1 MLWIHIGMPK
11 TGSTALQGY
20 LHSNAAFLQ
29 DHNIR
34 YMTAGRDRGTGR
46 ARLICQNSMAI
57 AMSRG
62 WTEAPTPE
70 AFATEYEAHATQ
82 HCIVSSEMF
91 FGRDLSPLNERYLA
105 TVATPVGFV
114 VYLRRFDDFVEA
126 DYKQRAK
133 NGMRTRGVDAFVA
146 NRLAQI
152 EGDPDYMNFSLM
164 FDRIGQQVPG
174 AKIIPRL
181 YLREDMAGHDVI
193 TDFLSLMD
201 VPTSDVVLPEVDSNQ
216 SLSRVASEA
225 LGRFDGGGPDFGKK
239 ARRQLGRALQSTS
252 DPRVFR
258 RGDVLNPAERTQI
271 NDALETRNA
280 AMRETYFPGRNRL
293 FPPRDDTLMAFQR
306 GGPEEL
312 ADFQYITTKL
322 RTLVQNQG

>member
-20 LHSNAAFLQ
+20 LHSNAAFLK

-62 WTEAPTPE
+62 WTEAPAPE
-70 AFATEYEAHATQ
+70 AFAKEYDAHATQ

-91 FGRDLSPLNERYLA
+91 FGRDLTPLYDRYLKTIA
-105 TVATPVGFV
+105 TTVRFV
-114 VYLRRFDDFVEA
+114 VYLRRFDEFIEA

-146 NRLAQI
+146 DRLTQI
-152 EGDPDYMNFSLM
+152 ESDPDYLNFGHIFERM
-164 FDRIGQQVPG
+164 RQQVPG
-174 AKIIPRL
+174 AEIVPRL
-181 YLREDMAGHDVI
+181 YLREEMAGNDVI

-201 VPTSDVVLPEVDSNQ
+201 VPINAVALPEAVANK
-216 SLSRVASEA
+216 SLSRMASEA
-225 LGRFDGGGPDFGKK
+225 LGRFDGGGPDFDKK
-239 ARRQLGRALQSTS
+239 ARRQLGRALQNTA
-252 DPRVFR
+252 DPRIFR
-258 RGDVLNPAERTQI
+258 RFDVLNPAERKMI
-271 NDALETRNA
+271 NETLEARNA
-280 AMRETYFPGRNRL
+280 AMRETYFPGRDRL
-293 FPPRDDTLMAFQR
+293 FLSCQAASVAYERGDPRELDDLYYTQHILQ
-306 GGPEEL
+306 EL
-312 ADFQYITTKL
+312 IKQ
-322 RTLVQNQG
+322 QS

>member
-11 TGSTALQGY
+11 TGTTALQGY

-46 ARLICQNSMAI
+46 ARLICQNSMAV

-62 WTEAPTPE
+62 WTDAPTPQ
-70 AFATEYEAHATQ
+70 AFAQEYDRHATQ

-105 TVATPVGFV
+105 TLATPVRFV
-114 VYLRRFDDFVEA
+114 VYLRRFDDFLEA

-152 EGDPDYMNFSLM
+152 AGDPDYMNFSLM
-164 FDRIGQQVPG
+164 FERIAQQVPG
-174 AKIIPRL
+174 AEIIPRL
-181 YLREDMAGHDVI
+181 YLREEMAGHDVI
-193 TDFLSLMD
+193 SDFLSLMD
-201 VPTSDVVLPEVDSNQ
+201 VPTSDVVLPKVGSNQ
-216 SLSRVASEA
+216 SLSRMASEA
-225 LGRFDGGGPDFGKK
+225 LGRFNGGGPDFDKK
-239 ARRQLGRALQSTS
+239 ARRQLGRALQNTT
-252 DPRVFR
+252 DPRIFR

-271 NDALETRNA
+271 NDALEARNA
-280 AMRETYFPGRNRL
+280 AMRETYFPGRDQL
-293 FPPRDDTLMAFQR
+293 FPPREDTFMAFQR
-306 GGPEEL
+306 GGSEEL
-312 ADFQYITTKL
+312 ADFQYINDKL
-322 RTLVQNQG
+322 NKLVQKQD